1 MDDPPLTKQNGG
13 LREIFTPVHTPKQ
26 KVRGGGG
33 DGQSAWKLKIEN
45 GVFATANSQLL
56 IMEIDFALSDFEFKV
71 FTLEINF
78 QLRIVTFGKLSSH
91 I

>member
-1 MDDPPLTKQNGG
+1 MADFGKYSPPYT
-13 LREIFTPVHTPKQ
+13 LRSKKLGEG
-26 KVRGGGG
+26 RG
-33 DGQSAWKLKIEN
+33 DGESAWKLRIEN

-56 IMEIDFALSDFEFKV
+56 IMEMNFALSDFEIKV

-78 QLRIVTFGKLSSH
+78 QFRIVTFGKLSSH